1 MDFSWNLEA
10 ESVSLFSPV
19 VEILRKKLKLHIVQN
34 VIIFIVLEKLKAK
47 LEALVRKLLTSVF
60 PLK

>member
-1 MDFSWNLEA
+1 M
-10 ESVSLFSPV
+10 FSPV
-19 VEILRKKLKLHIVQN
+19 VEMLRKKLKLHIVQN

-60 PLK
+60 PLKWSCATTSV